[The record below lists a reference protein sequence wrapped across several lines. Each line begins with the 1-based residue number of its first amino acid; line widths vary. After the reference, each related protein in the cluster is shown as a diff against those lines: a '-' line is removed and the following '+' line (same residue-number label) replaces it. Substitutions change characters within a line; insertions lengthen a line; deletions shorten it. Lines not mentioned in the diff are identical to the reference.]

1 MGAWCHVLGP
11 PDLASGHQRKF
22 PGGGD
27 NFHRYE
33 RRVDTVWLWP
43 GKPGSPSITR
53 MLLSWGTARP
63 KVLAALR
70 SHSCIAHGGKTV
82 SRENMLCDYMTVCLC
97 LYTDV
102 PKTAFFKRNKA
113 IWQDINTSSCTGPSR
128 KKKKTTFHFFSPW
141 THLSVPEPIRLSSPP
156 STPLQSILG
165 AWWEDR
171 QSQSLG
177 RGRHSGKCCVKGER
191 TFPGILPSLHKLST
205 LVYIA
210 SFWPSLGQPWG
221 LNGLDFHHQCW
232 PWGCFGVHKWTVT
245 LGIYS
250 VSIGELACHR
260 FPLSPWLVCVSAD
273 GRS

>member
-1 MGAWCHVLGP
+1 MGAWCHVPGP

-82 SRENMLCDYMTVCLC
+82 SRENMLCDYVTVCLC

-113 IWQDINTSSCTGPSR
+113 NWWDINTSSCTGPNR
-128 KKKKTTFHFFSPW
+128 KKKD
-141 THLSVPEPIRLSSPP
+141 HLSFLFHGLIF
-156 STPLQSILG
+156 
-165 AWWEDR
+165 
-171 QSQSLG
+171 QSQRPSDYLLHPQHHSSLFWVLD
-177 RGRHSGKCCVKGER
+177 GK
-191 TFPGILPSLHKLST
+191 
-205 LVYIA
+205 
-210 SFWPSLGQPWG
+210 
-221 LNGLDFHHQCW
+221 
-232 PWGCFGVHKWTVT
+232 
-245 LGIYS
+245 
-250 VSIGELACHR
+250 IGKAR
-260 FPLSPWLVCVSAD
+260 A
-273 GRS
+273 